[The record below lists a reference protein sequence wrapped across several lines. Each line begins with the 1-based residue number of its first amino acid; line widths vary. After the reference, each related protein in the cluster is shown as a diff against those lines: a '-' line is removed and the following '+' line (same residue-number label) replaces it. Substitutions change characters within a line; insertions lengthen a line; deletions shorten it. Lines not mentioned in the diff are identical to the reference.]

1 MLKRGIEIWRA
12 HPVLVAAAIG
22 ALFGAV
28 NAVFLEVGGLW
39 QGSSTGVL
47 SLFLPAAHAPRA
59 GQADATQT
67 ALLLLIEVAGNVV
80 GFCLLFAVPVAVFVG
95 IRRIFAERKRTA
107 SPEERP

>member
-1 MLKRGIEIWRA
+1 M
-12 HPVLVAAAIG
+12 LVAAAIG
-22 ALFGAV
+22 AIAGAANTV
-28 NAVFLEVGGLW
+28 LLEVGGLW
-39 QGSSTGVL
+39 RGNSTGVL

-59 GQADATQT
+59 GQADAIQT

-95 IRRIFAERKRTA
+95 VRRVFAERKRAA